1 MSAGWCT
8 PVLICALVLSAS
20 GAVRMQVVEGRPVM
34 DGVFVNGHGPYRF
47 LVDTAT
53 TMNHME
59 PGLARSIGL
68 EATFRTRLS
77 SSVGD
82 VEALGS
88 EGIEIVVGEAR
99 AGGQQFLFA
108 GMEVVHELA
117 GGIQG
122 ILGQSFLSRFDYFL
136 DLKRKRFEFGK
147 QTVTGNRSPF
157 RVHEGRNVISTS
169 LGELVLDSGTA
180 TLVLFGVNPDG
191 ANESLIKTLAGS
203 RAVGMVYSK
212 LIVEGRQIWRG
223 NAVAI
228 PDRFEPGVAGLMP
241 LSLFRTIY
249 VCNSE
254 GFVVFE

>member
-1 MSAGWCT
+1 MSAGWCA
-8 PVLICALVLSAS
+8 PVLMCAWVFSAS
-20 GAVRMQVVEGRPVM
+20 GAVRMQVVEGRPVV

-68 EATFRTRLS
+68 QVNFRTQLS

-82 VEALGS
+82 VEAVGS
-88 EGIEIVVGEAR
+88 EGVEIVLGDAR
-99 AGGQQFLFA
+99 ADEQKLLFA
-108 GMEVVHELA
+108 GMEVVHQLA
-117 GGIQG
+117 GDIQG
-122 ILGQSFLSRFDYFL
+122 ILGQSFLSRFDYLL
-136 DLKRKRFEFGK
+136 DLKRKRLEFGK
-147 QTVTGNRSPF
+147 QIVTGNRSPL
-157 RVHEGRNVISTS
+157 RLHEGRNIISTS
-169 LGELVLDSGTA
+169 LGELVLDSGAA
-180 TLVLFGVNPDG
+180 TLVLFGVRPDG

-203 RAVGMVYSK
+203 RTVGMIYSK

-228 PDRFEPGVAGLMP
+228 PDRSEPGIAGLMP
-241 LSLFRTIY
+241 LSLFRAIY